1 MFQYLM
7 MRITKGGMTFLAA
20 VTVTFLIVRLMPGDP
35 TTAFIS
41 DSMTPQD
48 VQALN
53 TLLGLDKSLLEQYW
67 LFLRNLAHLELGQSF
82 FYKEAVSAIIAPR
95 LAWTLLLIGTS
106 LLITLLIGIPLGVYT
121 ARHKGRWL
129 DQVVS
134 TLIVL
139 GISIFIPLLAFLLV
153 YVFSLELGLTPVGG
167 AYTPGIDDSER
178 VGDVISHM
186 VLPTATLV
194 IVNLAQIVLYTR
206 SSMLDVLKEDY
217 IRTARA
223 KGVNDRSVTWG
234 HALRNAMIPT
244 VTVTGLML
252 GKMVAG
258 AVLTETVFS
267 WPGLGS
273 MIYEAVQQQDF
284 PLLQGAFIV
293 LAFSVILMTLVTDL
307 AIAWLDPRIK
317 LHGGSSA

>member
-1 MFQYLM
+1 MFHYIV
-7 MRITKGGMTFLAA
+7 MRVMKGGLTFLAA

-48 VQALN
+48 VLALN
-53 TLLGLDKSLLEQYW
+53 TLLGLDKSLIEQYV
-67 LFLRNLAHLELGQSF
+67 LFLRNLAHFELGQSF

-95 LAWTLLLIGTS
+95 LGWTLLLIGTS
-106 LLITLLIGIPLGVYT
+106 LFITLIIGIPLGVYT
-121 ARHKGRWL
+121 ARHKGKWV
-129 DQVVS
+129 DQAVS
-134 TLIVL
+134 TMIVL
-139 GISIFIPLLAFLLV
+139 GISVFIPLLAFVLV
-153 YVFSLELGLTPVGG
+153 YVFSLQFGLTPVGG
-167 AYTPGIDDSER
+167 AFTPGIDDAER
-178 VGDVISHM
+178 IRDVIRHM
-186 VLPTATLV
+186 ILPTATLV
-194 IVNLAQIVLYTR
+194 VVNLAQIVLYTR

-217 IRTARA
+217 VRTARA
-223 KGVNDRSVTWG
+223 KGVSDRSVTWG

-267 WPGLGS
+267 WPGVGS
-273 MIYEAVQQQDF
+273 MIYEAVQKQDF

-293 LAFSVILMTLVTDL
+293 LAFSVILMTLMTDL
-307 AIAWLDPRIK
+307 VVAWLDPRIK
-317 LHGGSSA
+317 LHGGSMR

>member
-1 MFQYLM
+1 MFQYIVL
-7 MRITKGGMTFLAA
+7 RVVKGVLTFLAA
-20 VTVTFLIVRLMPGDP
+20 VTVTFLVVRLMPGDP

-53 TLLGLDKSLLEQYW
+53 ASLGLDKSLPEQYA
-67 LFLRNLAHLELGQSF
+67 LFLRNLAHFELGQSF
-82 FYKEAVSAIIAPR
+82 FYKEPVSDIIAPR

-106 LLITLLIGIPLGVYT
+106 LFITLLIGIPLGVHT
-121 ARHKGRWL
+121 ATHKGKWL
-129 DQVVS
+129 DQTVS
-134 TLIVL
+134 TMIVL
-139 GISIFIPLLAFLLV
+139 GISVFIPLLAFVLV

-167 AYTPGIDDSER
+167 AFTPDVEDSELI
-178 VGDVISHM
+178 GDVVRHM
-186 VLPTATLV
+186 ILPTATLV
-194 IVNLAQIVLYTR
+194 VVNLAQIVLYTR

-223 KGVNDRSVTWG
+223 KGVSDRGVTWG

-267 WPGLGS
+267 WPGVGS
-273 MIYEAVQQQDF
+273 MIYEAVQKQDF

-293 LAFSVILMTLVTDL
+293 LAFSVILMTLMTDL
-307 AIAWLDPRIK
+307 VVAWLDPRIK
-317 LHGGSSA
+317 LYAGGT

>member
-1 MFQYLM
+1 MFQYIIL
-7 MRITKGGMTFLAA
+7 RIMKGGLTFLAA

-53 TLLGLDKSLLEQYW
+53 TLLGLDKSLFEQYV
-67 LFLRNLAHLELGQSF
+67 LYLRNLARFELGQSF

-95 LAWTLLLIGTS
+95 LGWTLLLIGTS
-106 LLITLLIGIPLGVYT
+106 LFITLLIGIPLGVYT
-121 ARHKGRWL
+121 ARHKGKWL
-129 DQVVS
+129 DQTVS
-134 TLIVL
+134 TMIVL
-139 GISIFIPLLAFLLV
+139 GISIFIPLLAFVLV
-153 YVFSLELGLTPVGG
+153 YVFSLQLGLTPVGG
-167 AYTPGIDDSER
+167 SLTPGIDESER
-178 VGDVISHM
+178 TADVIRHM
-186 VLPTATLV
+186 ILPTVTLV
-194 IVNLAQIVLYTR
+194 VVNLAQIVLFTR

-223 KGVNDRSVTWG
+223 KGVNDRGVTWG

-244 VTVTGLML
+244 VTVTGLLL
-252 GKMVAG
+252 GKMVGG

-273 MIYEAVQQQDF
+273 MIYEAVQKQDF

-307 AIAWLDPRIK
+307 VVAWLDPRIK
-317 LHGGSSA
+317 LHGDSAR

>member
-1 MFQYLM
+1 MFHYIV
-7 MRITKGGMTFLAA
+7 MRVMKGGLTFLAA

-48 VQALN
+48 VLALN
-53 TLLGLDKSLLEQYW
+53 TLLGLDKSLIEQYL
-67 LFLRNLAHLELGQSF
+67 LFLRNLAHFELGQSF

-106 LLITLLIGIPLGVYT
+106 LFITLLIGIPLGVYT
-121 ARHKGRWL
+121 ARHKGKWV
-129 DQVVS
+129 DQTVS
-134 TLIVL
+134 TMIVL
-139 GISIFIPLLAFLLV
+139 GISVFIPLLAFVLV

-167 AYTPGIDDSER
+167 AFTPGIDDSER
-178 VGDVISHM
+178 IRDVIRHM
-186 VLPTATLV
+186 ILPTATLIV
-194 IVNLAQIVLYTR
+194 VNLAQIVLYTR

-223 KGVNDRSVTWG
+223 KGVSDRSVTWG

-267 WPGLGS
+267 WPGVGS
-273 MIYEAVQQQDF
+273 MIYEAVQKQDF

-293 LAFSVILMTLVTDL
+293 LAFSVILMTLMTDL
-307 AIAWLDPRIK
+307 VVAWLDPRIK
-317 LHGGSSA
+317 LHGGSMR

>member
-1 MFQYLM
+1 MFQYLL
-7 MRITKGGMTFLAA
+7 MRITKGGLTFLAA

-48 VQALN
+48 VQSLN
-53 TLLGLDKSLLEQYW
+53 TLLGLDKSIFEQYR
-67 LFLRNLAHLELGQSF
+67 LFLRNLAHFELGQSF

-95 LAWTLLLIGTS
+95 LGWTLLLIGTA
-106 LLITLLIGIPLGVYT
+106 LFITLLIGIPLGVYT
-121 ARHKGRWL
+121 ARHKGKWL
-129 DQVVS
+129 DQSVS

-139 GISIFIPLLAFLLV
+139 GISIFIPLLAFILV

-167 AYTPGIDDSER
+167 AYTPGIDDTER

-186 VLPTATLV
+186 VLPTVTLV

-223 KGVNDRSVTWG
+223 KGVSDRSVTWG

-267 WPGLGS
+267 WPGVGS
-273 MIYEAVQQQDF
+273 MIYEAVQKQDF

-293 LAFSVILMTLVTDL
+293 LAFSVILMTLMTDL
-307 AIAWLDPRIK
+307 VIAWLDPRIK
-317 LHGGSSA
+317 LHGGGSA

>member
-1 MFQYLM
+1 MFQY
-7 MRITKGGMTFLAA
+7 ITLRVLKGALTFLAA
-20 VTVTFLIVRLMPGDP
+20 ITVTFLIVRLMPGDP

-41 DSMTPQD
+41 DSMTPKD
-48 VQALN
+48 VESLN
-53 TLLGLDKSLLEQYW
+53 ALLGLDRSLLDQYL
-67 LFLRNLAHLELGQSF
+67 LFLRNLANFELGQSF
-82 FYKEAVSAIIAPR
+82 FYKEAVSAIIAPK
-95 LAWTLLLIGTS
+95 LSWTLLLIGTS
-106 LLITLLIGIPLGVYT
+106 LFITLLIGIPLGVYT
-121 ARHKGRWL
+121 ARHKGKWL
-129 DQVVS
+129 DQTVS

-139 GISIFIPLLAFLLV
+139 GISIFIPLLAFALV
-153 YVFSLELGLTPVGG
+153 WVFSLELGLTPVGG
-167 AYTPGIDDSER
+167 AVTPGIEGSER
-178 VGDVISHM
+178 ILSIMRHM
-186 VLPTATLV
+186 ILPTVTLV
-194 IVNLAQIVLYTR
+194 IVNLAQIVLFTR

-223 KGVNDRSVTWG
+223 KGVNDRGVTWG

-244 VTVTGLML
+244 VTITGLML

-273 MIYEAVQQQDF
+273 MIYEAVQKQDF

-307 AIAWLDPRIK
+307 VIAWLDPRIK
-317 LHGGSSA
+317 LHGGAA

>member
-1 MFQYLM
+1 MLQYIIL
-7 MRITKGGMTFLAA
+7 RIMKGGLTFLAA

-41 DSMTPQD
+41 DSMSPQD

-53 TLLGLDKSLLEQYW
+53 TLLGLDKSLFEQYA
-67 LFLRNLAHLELGQSF
+67 LFLRNLANFELGQSF

-95 LAWTLLLIGTS
+95 LGWTLLLIGTS
-106 LLITLLIGIPLGVYT
+106 LVITLLIGIPLGVYT
-121 ARHKGRWL
+121 ARHKGKWV
-129 DQVVS
+129 DQSVS
-134 TLIVL
+134 TMIVL
-139 GISIFIPLLAFLLV
+139 GISIFIPLLAFVLV

-167 AYTPGIDDSER
+167 ALTPGIDESER
-178 VGDVISHM
+178 TLDVIRHM
-186 VLPTATLV
+186 ILPTATLV
-194 IVNLAQIVLYTR
+194 VVNLAQIVLYTR
-206 SSMLDVLKEDY
+206 SSMLDVFKEDY

-223 KGVNDRSVTWG
+223 KGVNDRGVTWG

-244 VTVTGLML
+244 VTVTGLLL
-252 GKMVAG
+252 GKMVGG

-273 MIYEAVQQQDF
+273 MIYEAVQKQDF

-307 AIAWLDPRIK
+307 VVAWLDPRIK
-317 LHGGSSA
+317 LHGDSAR

>member
-1 MFQYLM
+1 MFQYIIL
-7 MRITKGGMTFLAA
+7 RIMKGGLTFLAA

-53 TLLGLDKSLLEQYW
+53 TLLGLDKSLFEQYV
-67 LFLRNLAHLELGQSF
+67 LYLRNLANFELGQSF

-95 LAWTLLLIGTS
+95 LGWTLLLIGTS
-106 LLITLLIGIPLGVYT
+106 LFITLLIGIPLGVYT
-121 ARHKGRWL
+121 ARHKGKWL
-129 DQVVS
+129 DQTVS
-134 TLIVL
+134 TMIVL
-139 GISIFIPLLAFLLV
+139 GISIFIPLLAFVLV

-167 AYTPGIDDSER
+167 ALTPGIDESER
-178 VGDVISHM
+178 TADVIRHM
-186 VLPTATLV
+186 ILPTVTLV
-194 IVNLAQIVLYTR
+194 VVNLAQIVLFTR

-223 KGVNDRSVTWG
+223 KGVNDRGVTWG

-244 VTVTGLML
+244 VTVTGLLL
-252 GKMVAG
+252 GKMVGG

-273 MIYEAVQQQDF
+273 MIYEAVQKQDF

-307 AIAWLDPRIK
+307 VVAWLDPRIK
-317 LHGGSSA
+317 LHGDSAR

>member
-1 MFQYLM
+1 
-7 MRITKGGMTFLAA
+7 MRILKGGLTFLAA

-53 TLLGLDKSLLEQYW
+53 TLLGLDKSLFAQYG
-67 LFLRNLAHLELGQSF
+67 LFLRNLAHFELGQSF
-82 FYKEAVSAIIAPR
+82 FYKEAVSSIIAPR
-95 LAWTLLLIGTS
+95 LAWTLLLIGTA
-106 LLITLLIGIPLGVYT
+106 LFITLLIGIPLGVYT
-121 ARHKGRWL
+121 ARHKGQWL
-129 DQVVS
+129 DQSVS

-139 GISIFIPLLAFLLV
+139 GISVFIPLLAFVLV

-178 VGDVISHM
+178 IGDVISHM
-186 VLPTATLV
+186 VLPTITLV

-267 WPGLGS
+267 WPGVGS
-273 MIYEAVQQQDF
+273 MIYEAVQKQDF

-293 LAFSVILMTLVTDL
+293 LAFSVILMTLMTDL
-307 AIAWLDPRIK
+307 VIAWLDPRIK
-317 LHGGSSA
+317 LHGGRSA

>member
-1 MFQYLM
+1 MFQYLL
-7 MRITKGGMTFLAA
+7 MRITKGGLTFLAA

-53 TLLGLDKSLLEQYW
+53 TLLGLDKSLFEQYW
-67 LFLRNLAHLELGQSF
+67 LFLRNLAHFELGQSF

-95 LAWTLLLIGTS
+95 LAWTLLLIGTA
-106 LLITLLIGIPLGVYT
+106 LFITLLIGIPLGVYT
-121 ARHKGRWL
+121 ARHKGKWL
-129 DQVVS
+129 DQSVS

-139 GISIFIPLLAFLLV
+139 GISVFIPLLAFLLV

-178 VGDVISHM
+178 IGDVISHM
-186 VLPTATLV
+186 VLPTVTLV
-194 IVNLAQIVLYTR
+194 VVNLAQIVLYTR
-206 SSMLDVLKEDY
+206 SSMLEVLKEDY

-267 WPGLGS
+267 WPGVGS
-273 MIYEAVQQQDF
+273 MIYEAVQKQDF

-293 LAFSVILMTLVTDL
+293 LAFSVILMTLLTDL
-307 AIAWLDPRIK
+307 VIAWLDPRIK
-317 LHGGSSA
+317 LHGGRSA

>member
-1 MFQYLM
+1 MFQYLL
-7 MRITKGGMTFLAA
+7 MRITKGGLTFLAA

-67 LFLRNLAHLELGQSF
+67 LFLRNLAHFELGQSF

-95 LAWTLLLIGTS
+95 LAWTLLLIGTA
-106 LLITLLIGIPLGVYT
+106 LFITLLIGIPLGVYT
-121 ARHKGRWL
+121 ARHKGKWL
-129 DQVVS
+129 DQSVS

-139 GISIFIPLLAFLLV
+139 GISVFIPLLAFLLV

-178 VGDVISHM
+178 IGDVIIHM
-186 VLPTATLV
+186 VLPTVTLV
-194 IVNLAQIVLYTR
+194 VVNLAQIVLYTR
-206 SSMLDVLKEDY
+206 SSMLEVLREDY

-267 WPGLGS
+267 WPGVGS
-273 MIYEAVQQQDF
+273 MIYEAVQKQDF

-293 LAFSVILMTLVTDL
+293 LAFSVILMTLLTDL
-307 AIAWLDPRIK
+307 VIAWLDPRIK
-317 LHGGSSA
+317 LHGGRSA

>member
-1 MFQYLM
+1 MFQYIIL
-7 MRITKGGMTFLAA
+7 RIMKGGLTFLAA

-41 DSMTPQD
+41 DSMSPQD

-53 TLLGLDKSLLEQYW
+53 TLLGLDKSLFEQYA
-67 LFLRNLAHLELGQSF
+67 LYLRNLANFELGQSF

-95 LAWTLLLIGTS
+95 LGWTLLLIGTS
-106 LLITLLIGIPLGVYT
+106 LFITLLIGIPLGVYT
-121 ARHKGRWL
+121 ARHKGKWV
-129 DQVVS
+129 DQSVS
-134 TLIVL
+134 TMIVL
-139 GISIFIPLLAFLLV
+139 GISIFIPLLAFVLV

-167 AYTPGIDDSER
+167 ALTPGIDESER
-178 VGDVISHM
+178 TADVIRHM
-186 VLPTATLV
+186 ILPTATLV
-194 IVNLAQIVLYTR
+194 VVNLAQIVLYTR
-206 SSMLDVLKEDY
+206 SSMLDVFKEDY

-223 KGVNDRSVTWG
+223 KGVNDRGVTWG

-244 VTVTGLML
+244 VTVTGLLL
-252 GKMVAG
+252 GKMVGG

-273 MIYEAVQQQDF
+273 MIYEAVQKQDF

-307 AIAWLDPRIK
+307 VVAWLDPRIK
-317 LHGGSSA
+317 LHGDSAR

>member
-1 MFQYLM
+1 MFQYIIL
-7 MRITKGGMTFLAA
+7 RIMKGGLTFLAA

-41 DSMTPQD
+41 DSMSPQD

-53 TLLGLDKSLLEQYW
+53 TLLGLDKSLFEQYA
-67 LFLRNLAHLELGQSF
+67 LYLRNLANFELGQSF

-95 LAWTLLLIGTS
+95 LGWTLLLIGTS
-106 LLITLLIGIPLGVYT
+106 LFITLLIGIPLGVYT
-121 ARHKGRWL
+121 ARHKGKWV
-129 DQVVS
+129 DQSVS
-134 TLIVL
+134 TMIVL
-139 GISIFIPLLAFLLV
+139 GISIFIPLLAFVLV

-167 AYTPGIDDSER
+167 ALTPGIDESER
-178 VGDVISHM
+178 TLDVIRHM
-186 VLPTATLV
+186 ILPTATLV
-194 IVNLAQIVLYTR
+194 VVNLAQIVLYTR
-206 SSMLDVLKEDY
+206 SSMLDVFKEDY

-223 KGVNDRSVTWG
+223 KGVNDRGVTWG

-244 VTVTGLML
+244 VTVTGLLL
-252 GKMVAG
+252 GKMVGG

-273 MIYEAVQQQDF
+273 MIYEAVQKQDF

-307 AIAWLDPRIK
+307 VVAWLDPRIK
-317 LHGGSSA
+317 LHGDSAR

>member
-1 MFQYLM
+1 MFQYIML
-7 MRITKGGMTFLAA
+7 RIMKGGLTFLAA
-20 VTVTFLIVRLMPGDP
+20 VTVTFLIVRWMPGDP

-53 TLLGLDKSLLEQYW
+53 ALLGLDRPLFEQYG
-67 LFLRNLAHLELGQSF
+67 LYLRNLVHFELGQSF

-95 LAWTLLLIGTS
+95 LGWTLLLIGTS
-106 LLITLLIGIPLGVYT
+106 LFITLLIGIPLGVYT
-121 ARHKGRWL
+121 ARHKGKWV
-129 DQVVS
+129 DQSVS
-134 TLIVL
+134 TMIVL
-139 GISIFIPLLAFLLV
+139 GISIFIPLLAFVLV

-178 VGDVISHM
+178 NVDVMRHM
-186 VLPTATLV
+186 ILPTVTLV
-194 IVNLAQIVLYTR
+194 MVNLAQIVLYTR

-223 KGVNDRSVTWG
+223 KGVSDRGVTWG
-234 HALRNAMIPT
+234 HGLRNAMIPT

-273 MIYEAVQQQDF
+273 MIYEAVQKQDF

-293 LAFSVILMTLVTDL
+293 LAFSVILMTLLTDL
-307 AIAWLDPRIK
+307 VVAWLDPRIK
-317 LHGGSSA
+317 LHGASA

>member
-1 MFQYLM
+1 MLQYIAL
-7 MRITKGGMTFLAA
+7 RTLKGALTFLAA
-20 VTVTFLIVRLMPGDP
+20 ITVTFLIVRLMPGDP

-41 DSMTPQD
+41 DSMSPQD
-48 VQALN
+48 VAALN

-82 FYKEAVSAIIAPR
+82 FLKEPVGDIILPR
-95 LAWTLLLIGTS
+95 LGWTLLLVGTS
-106 LLITLLIGIPLGVYT
+106 LAITLLIGIPLGVYT
-121 ARHKGRWL
+121 ARHKGKWV
-129 DQVVS
+129 DQTVS

-139 GISIFIPLLAFLLV
+139 GISIFIPLIAFVLV
-153 YVFSLELGLTPVGG
+153 YVFSLELDLTPVGG
-167 AYTPGIDDSER
+167 AVTPDAEEDER
-178 VGDVISHM
+178 VLDIVHHM
-186 VLPTATLV
+186 ILPTVTLV

-206 SSMLDVLKEDY
+206 GSMLDVLKEDY

-223 KGVNDRSVTWG
+223 KGVGDRAVIWG

-267 WPGLGS
+267 WPGVGS
-273 MIYEAVQQQDF
+273 MIYEAVQKQDF

-293 LAFSVILMTLVTDL
+293 LAFSVIVMTLVTDL
-307 AIAWLDPRIK
+307 VVAWLDPRIQ
-317 LHGGSSA
+317 LGGGLSK

>member
-1 MFQYLM
+1 MPQYIFL
-7 MRITKGGMTFLAA
+7 RILKGVLTFLAA

-41 DSMTPQD
+41 DSMSPQD
-48 VQALN
+48 VVELN
-53 TLLGLDKSLLEQYW
+53 ALLGLDRTLFEQYA
-67 LFLRNLAHLELGQSF
+67 LFLRNLAQFELGQSF

-95 LAWTLLLIGTS
+95 LGWTLLLIGTS
-106 LLITLLIGIPLGVYT
+106 LFITLLIGIPLGVYT
-121 ARHKGRWL
+121 ARHKGKWL
-129 DQVVS
+129 DQSVS

-139 GISIFIPLLAFLLV
+139 GISIFIPLLAFVLV
-153 YVFSLELGLTPVGG
+153 YVFSLELDLTPVAG
-167 AYTPGIDDSER
+167 AFTPGVDESDR
-178 VGDVISHM
+178 YLDVMRHM
-186 VLPTATLV
+186 ILPTVTLV

-223 KGVNDRSVTWG
+223 KGVNDRGVTWG

-273 MIYEAVQQQDF
+273 MIYEAVQKQDF

-307 AIAWLDPRIK
+307 VVAWLDPRIK
-317 LHGGSSA
+317 LHGGGAS

>member
-1 MFQYLM
+1 MFQYLL
-7 MRITKGGMTFLAA
+7 MRITKGGLTFLAA

-67 LFLRNLAHLELGQSF
+67 LFLRNLAHFELGQSF

-95 LAWTLLLIGTS
+95 LAWTLLLIGTA
-106 LLITLLIGIPLGVYT
+106 LFITLLIGIPLGVYT
-121 ARHKGRWL
+121 ARHKGKWL
-129 DQVVS
+129 DQSVS

-139 GISIFIPLLAFLLV
+139 GISVFIPLLAFLLV

-178 VGDVISHM
+178 IGDVIIHM
-186 VLPTATLV
+186 VLPTVTLV
-194 IVNLAQIVLYTR
+194 VVNLAQIVLYTR
-206 SSMLDVLKEDY
+206 SSMLEVLKEDY

-267 WPGLGS
+267 WPGVGS
-273 MIYEAVQQQDF
+273 MIYEAVQKQDF

-293 LAFSVILMTLVTDL
+293 LAFSVILMTLLTDL
-307 AIAWLDPRIK
+307 VIAWLDPRIK
-317 LHGGSSA
+317 LHGGRSA

>member
-1 MFQYLM
+1 MFQYIIL
-7 MRITKGGMTFLAA
+7 RIMKGGLTFLAA

-41 DSMTPQD
+41 DSMSPQD

-53 TLLGLDKSLLEQYW
+53 TLLGLDKSLLEQYA
-67 LFLRNLAHLELGQSF
+67 LYLRNLANFELGQSF

-95 LAWTLLLIGTS
+95 LGWTLLLIGTS
-106 LLITLLIGIPLGVYT
+106 LVITLLIGIPLGVYT
-121 ARHKGRWL
+121 ARHKGKWV
-129 DQVVS
+129 DQSVS
-134 TLIVL
+134 TMIVL
-139 GISIFIPLLAFLLV
+139 GISIFIPLLAFVLV

-167 AYTPGIDDSER
+167 ALTPGIDESER
-178 VGDVISHM
+178 TLDVIRHM

-194 IVNLAQIVLYTR
+194 VVNLAQIVLYTR
-206 SSMLDVLKEDY
+206 SSMLDVFKEDY

-223 KGVNDRSVTWG
+223 KGVNDRGVTWG

-244 VTVTGLML
+244 VTVTGLLL
-252 GKMVAG
+252 GKMVGG

-273 MIYEAVQQQDF
+273 MIYEAVQKQDF

-307 AIAWLDPRIK
+307 VVAWLDPRIK
-317 LHGGSSA
+317 LHGDSAR

>member
-1 MFQYLM
+1 MFQYIIL
-7 MRITKGGMTFLAA
+7 RIMKGGLTFLAA

-41 DSMTPQD
+41 DSMSPQD

-53 TLLGLDKSLLEQYW
+53 TLLGLDKSLFEQYA
-67 LFLRNLAHLELGQSF
+67 LYLRNLARFELGQSF

-95 LAWTLLLIGTS
+95 LGWTLLLIGTS
-106 LLITLLIGIPLGVYT
+106 LVITLLIGIPLGVYT
-121 ARHKGRWL
+121 ARHKGKWV
-129 DQVVS
+129 DQSVS
-134 TLIVL
+134 TMIVL

-167 AYTPGIDDSER
+167 ALTPGIDESER
-178 VGDVISHM
+178 TLDVIRHM
-186 VLPTATLV
+186 ILPTATLV
-194 IVNLAQIVLYTR
+194 VVNLAQIVLFTR

-223 KGVNDRSVTWG
+223 KGVNDRGVTWG

-273 MIYEAVQQQDF
+273 MIYEAVQKQDF

-307 AIAWLDPRIK
+307 VVAWLDPRIK
-317 LHGGSSA
+317 LHGDSAR

>member
-1 MFQYLM
+1 MFQYLVS
-7 MRITKGGMTFLAA
+7 RFFKGGLTFLAA

-41 DSMTPQD
+41 ESMTPQD
-48 VQALN
+48 VEALN
-53 TLLGLDKSLLEQYW
+53 ASLGLDKSLLEQYL
-67 LFLRNLAHLELGQSF
+67 LFLRNLAHFELGQSF
-82 FYKEAVSAIIAPR
+82 FYKEAVSAIIGPR
-95 LAWTLLLIGTS
+95 LAWTLLLIGTA
-106 LLITLLIGIPLGVYT
+106 LAITLMIGIPLGVYT
-121 ARHKGRWL
+121 ARHKGKWL
-129 DQVVS
+129 DQAVS
-134 TLIVL
+134 TMIVL
-139 GISIFIPLLAFLLV
+139 GISIFIPLLAFVLV

-167 AYTPGIDDSER
+167 AFAPDVEDSEL
-178 VGDVISHM
+178 VGNVVRHM
-186 VLPTATLV
+186 ILPTTTLV
-194 IVNLAQIVLYTR
+194 VVNLAQIVLYTR

-223 KGVNDRSVTWG
+223 KGVGERGVTWG

-267 WPGLGS
+267 WPGVGS
-273 MIYEAVQQQDF
+273 MIYEAVQKQDF

-307 AIAWLDPRIK
+307 VVAWLDPRIK
-317 LHGGSSA
+317 LHGGSAR

>member
-1 MFQYLM
+1 MLQYLLLRVM
-7 MRITKGGMTFLAA
+7 KGGLTFLAA
-20 VTVTFLIVRLMPGDP
+20 ISVTFLIVRLMPGDP

-53 TLLGLDKSLLEQYW
+53 TLLGLDRSLFEQYA
-67 LFLRNLAHLELGQSF
+67 LFLRNLANFEMGQSF
-82 FYKEAVSAIIAPR
+82 FYKQSVSTIIVPR
-95 LAWTLLLIGTS
+95 LGWTLLLVGTA
-106 LLITLLIGIPLGVYT
+106 LFITLLIGIPLGVYS
-121 ARHKGRWL
+121 ARHKGKWV
-129 DQVVS
+129 DQCVS

-139 GISIFIPLLAFLLV
+139 GISIFIPLLAFVLI
-153 YVFSLELGLTPVGG
+153 YVFSLELELTPVGG
-167 AYTPGIDDSER
+167 ALTPGVDDSER
-178 VGDVISHM
+178 TLDILRHM
-186 VLPTATLV
+186 ILPTVTLV

-206 SSMLDVLKEDY
+206 SSLLDVLKEDY

-223 KGVNDRSVTWG
+223 KGVNDLGVTWG

-273 MIYEAVQQQDF
+273 MIYDAVQKQDF

-307 AIAWLDPRIK
+307 FVAWLDPRIK
-317 LHGGSSA
+317 LHGGNAQ

>member
-1 MFQYLM
+1 MVQYISL
-7 MRITKGGMTFLAA
+7 RVLKGALTFLAA
-20 VTVTFLIVRLMPGDP
+20 ITVTFLIVRLMPGDP

-41 DSMTPQD
+41 DSMTPKD
-48 VQALN
+48 VESLN
-53 TLLGLDKSLLEQYW
+53 ALLGLDRSLLEQYL
-67 LFLRNLAHLELGQSF
+67 LFLRNLANFELGQSF
-82 FYKEAVSAIIAPR
+82 FYKEPVSAIIVPK
-95 LAWTLLLIGTS
+95 LGWTLLLIGTS
-106 LLITLLIGIPLGVYT
+106 LFITLLIGIPLGVYT

-129 DQVVS
+129 DQTVS

-139 GISIFIPLLAFLLV
+139 GISIFIPLLAFVLV
-153 YVFSLELGLTPVGG
+153 WVFSLELGLTPVGG
-167 AYTPGIDDSER
+167 AVTPGIEGSER
-178 VGDVISHM
+178 IFSIMRHM
-186 VLPTATLV
+186 ILPTVTLV
-194 IVNLAQIVLYTR
+194 IVNLAQIVLFTR

-223 KGVNDRSVTWG
+223 KGVNDRGVTWG

-244 VTVTGLML
+244 VTITGLML

-273 MIYEAVQQQDF
+273 MIYEAVQKQDF

-293 LAFSVILMTLVTDL
+293 LAFNVILMTLVTDL
-307 AIAWLDPRIK
+307 VIAWLDPRIK
-317 LHGGSSA
+317 LHGGAAK

>member
-1 MFQYLM
+1 MFQYVV
-7 MRITKGGMTFLAA
+7 MRFMKGALTFLAA

-41 DSMTPQD
+41 DSMSPQD
-48 VQALN
+48 VLALN
-53 TLLGLDKSLLEQYW
+53 TSLGLDRSLPEQYV
-67 LFLRNLAHLELGQSF
+67 LFLRNLANFDLGQSF
-82 FYKEAVSAIIAPR
+82 FFKEPVSAIIGPR

-106 LLITLLIGIPLGVYT
+106 LVITLLLGIPLGVYT
-121 ARHKGRWL
+121 ARHKGKSL

-134 TLIVL
+134 TLIVI
-139 GISIFIPLLAFLLV
+139 GISIFIPLLAFVLV
-153 YVFSLELGLTPVGG
+153 YVVSLQLGLTPVGG
-167 AYTPGIDDSER
+167 AFTPGVDESEW
-178 VGDVISHM
+178 VGDVVRHM
-186 VLPTATLV
+186 ILPTTTLV

-223 KGVNDRSVTWG
+223 KGVSDRGVTWG

-244 VTVTGLML
+244 VTVTGLLM

-267 WPGLGS
+267 WPGVGS
-273 MIYEAVQQQDF
+273 MIYEAVQKQDF

-293 LAFSVILMTLVTDL
+293 LAFSVILMTLLTDL
-307 AIAWLDPRIK
+307 VVAWLDPRIK
-317 LHGGSSA
+317 LHTGSLR

>member
-1 MFQYLM
+1 MFQYIIL
-7 MRITKGGMTFLAA
+7 RIMKGGLTFLAA

-41 DSMTPQD
+41 DSMSPQD

-53 TLLGLDKSLLEQYW
+53 TLLGLDKSLFEQYA
-67 LFLRNLAHLELGQSF
+67 LYLRNLANFELGQSF

-95 LAWTLLLIGTS
+95 LGWTLLLIGTS
-106 LLITLLIGIPLGVYT
+106 LFITLLIGIPLGVYT
-121 ARHKGRWL
+121 ARHKGKWV
-129 DQVVS
+129 DQSVS
-134 TLIVL
+134 TMIVL
-139 GISIFIPLLAFLLV
+139 GISIFIPLLAFVLV
-153 YVFSLELGLTPVGG
+153 FVFSLELGLTPVGG
-167 AYTPGIDDSER
+167 ALTPGIDESER
-178 VGDVISHM
+178 TADVIRHM
-186 VLPTATLV
+186 ILPTVTLV
-194 IVNLAQIVLYTR
+194 VVNLAQIVLFTR

-223 KGVNDRSVTWG
+223 KGVNDRGVTWG

-244 VTVTGLML
+244 ATVTGLLL
-252 GKMVAG
+252 GKMVGG

-273 MIYEAVQQQDF
+273 MIYEAVQKQDF

-307 AIAWLDPRIK
+307 VVAWLDPRIK
-317 LHGGSSA
+317 LHGDSAR